1 MTQGIPS
8 PKRIP
13 PTPWGMLPPR
23 LKVLVV
29 SDSENVGWLSE
40 ALGSDRICTVEH
52 TIAAS
57 VVEAFEAICESAFDC
72 LLIVHKGSQTIDAV
86 AELKTAT
93 QSKLPILVIGNLAD
107 REFSALCF
115 EAGADGFLAIDTIT
129 IRELIWHIARA
140 TERSAILE
148 ENERLRATER
158 SSTEKMHEQVM
169 RLIGEQRAAIGCE
182 NAVVTGSRSE
192 WLRGALEQLLT
203 TFATNPG
210 EQMDGEFQQFCD
222 EIRQA
227 GIGDLAVVD
236 TILQIMAS
244 SASKLGPKHSH
255 TVFELGSVLIF
266 EFMRRMSTSIRL
278 HAA

>member
-227 GIGDLAVVD
+227 GIGD
-236 TILQIMAS
+236 
-244 SASKLGPKHSH
+244 
-255 TVFELGSVLIF
+255 
-266 EFMRRMSTSIRL
+266 R
-278 HAA
+278 